1 MKFSIMSRAEAR
13 RASFNLSER
22 TAIVSINDFLDN
34 PNKFCGH
41 PNLIDVCHVFFD
53 DIVEDFEG
61 GVPISDEDAMKIKEF
76 VDEVWDDIDHLI
88 VHCWAG
94 ISRSSGCMSAILQ
107 AKGID
112 DSWIWNDGKYSPNTL
127 VAKKVLKAFGIDR
140 ENYDELWQE
149 LIDKMVDAEEV
160 EF

>member
-1 MKFSIMSRAEAR
+1 MKFSIMSRADAR
-13 RASFNLSER
+13 RASFKLTER
-22 TAIVSINDFLDN
+22 TAIVSINDLVDG
-34 PNKFCGH
+34 PNKFCHH
-41 PNLIDVCHVFFD
+41 PNLVDVCHVFFD

-76 VDEVWDDIDHLI
+76 VDSVWDDIDHLI

-112 DSWIWNDGKYSPNTL
+112 DSWIWESKKFSPNTF
-127 VAKKVLKAFGIDR
+127 VAKKILEAYGIDHN
-140 ENYDELWQE
+140 NYDELWQKLLGE
-149 LIDKMVDAEEV
+149 NRDE
-160 EF
+160 